1 MNHEPIKFVFW
12 GTSDFSVY
20 ILDSL
25 KSKGFL
31 PSLIIST
38 PDKPQGRK
46 LEIKPT
52 LTKIWAEE
60 NNIPV
65 LQPEKLK
72 ENDELFRNLSSL
84 NSDVFIV
91 ASYGKII
98 PDVLLNIPKYKTL
111 NVHPSLLP
119 KLRGPS
125 PIETAILKD
134 IKKTGVSIM
143 RLDKEMDHGPLL
155 AQVEYNVP
163 EWPKKEELEK
173 TFGEIGG
180 ELLANV
186 LPKWIADE
194 IEEIEQDH
202 SKATY
207 CVKIEKQDA
216 LLDLAANPYENFR
229 KVKAYSG
236 WPNAFFFLENDGKK
250 IRVVVKDAKYENG
263 DFIITR
269 VIPEGKKEMSRDDFM
284 RGIK

>member
-1 MNHEPIKFVFW
+1 MNHKPIKFVFW
-12 GTSDFSVY
+12 GTSEFSVY
-20 ILDSL
+20 VLDSL

-31 PSLIIST
+31 PALIVST

-52 LTKIWAEE
+52 LTKIWAQE

-72 ENDELFRNLSSL
+72 ENEELFSQLTAL

-98 PDVLLNIPKYKTL
+98 PDILLNIPKHKTL

-125 PIETAILKD
+125 PIESAILKD
-134 IKKTGVSIM
+134 MKKTGVSIM
-143 RLDKEMDHGPLL
+143 RLDKEMDHGPIL
-155 AQVEYNVP
+155 AQLEYNVP

-173 TFGEIGG
+173 TFGDIGG
-180 ELLANV
+180 ELLVNI
-186 LPKWIADE
+186 LPKWIAGE

-207 CVKIEKQDA
+207 CVKIEKNDA
-216 LLDLAANPYENFR
+216 LLDLAARPYENFR
-229 KVKAYSG
+229 KVQAYSG
-236 WPNAFFFLENDGKK
+236 WPNAFFFLENNGKK
-250 IRVVVKDAKYENG
+250 IRVIVKEAKYENG

-269 VIPEGKKEMSRDDFM
+269 VIPEGKKEMSREDFM
-284 RGIK
+284 RGQK